1 MDVLFSNSVGRQLKE
16 SINFDSFFI
25 LFYTNLSYI
34 KGPFFNVINLPISPY
49 IMKHIKLIF
58 LSLIVSISFSFDA
71 DAQFLKKLKK
81 RVQQAAEETVID
93 KTAEKAAQ
101 ETGKAMDSLLEID
114 PDYQAKNEEQL
125 QNMYLQSGEEI
136 PIDEVYSFNTNVVYQ
151 MKNIS
156 DNKPTTI
163 DYSMWFSESENY
175 MASEMKNIKSKE
187 TNDKQMPNGMI
198 TIIDDKNQAMIVIME
213 EQKIA
218 QIISMSKIKEI
229 AIEEEEEEGEISK
242 TSIPKINK
250 TGKSKK
256 ILGYHCEEFSTLT
269 EDGKISF
276 WITQDLKFYQKNMF
290 LNMSKSLG
298 GNEFQNIP
306 DAAQGFM
313 MEMHYENKSKN
324 EKGSMVVTGI
334 SKNIKTI
341 NTKDYQMMNL
351 SGFMQN

>member
-1 MDVLFSNSVGRQLKE
+1 MDVLFSNSIGKQLKE

-25 LFYTNLSYI
+25 LFYPNLSYI
-34 KGPFFNVINLPISPY
+34 KGPFFNIINLPIPPY

-114 PDYQAKNEEQL
+114 PDYQAKNEEQI

-136 PIDEVYSFNTNVVYQ
+136 PIEEMYSFNTNVVYQ
-151 MKNIS
+151 MNFIS

-163 DYSMWFSESENY
+163 DYSMWFSDNENY
-175 MASEMKNIKSKE
+175 MASEMKNIKSEK
-187 TNDKQMPNGMI
+187 TNDEQMPNGMI

-229 AIEEEEEEGEISK
+229 AIEEEGEISK

-269 EDGKISF
+269 EDGKMSF